1 MTRGE
6 IWLVDFGIPQ
16 GSVAGYRR
24 PAVVLQNNDFNKSEI
39 HTSIVIPLTSNLLLA
54 DCPLNVFIPKQD
66 SGLSKD
72 SVVII
77 PLVTA
82 LDKQSFIEKISA
94 MPQKYM
100 KQICSGLAEIFEID
114 SN

>member
-1 MTRGE
+1 MIRGE

-39 HTSIVIPLTSNLLLA
+39 HTSIVIPLTTNLLLA
-54 DCPLNVFIPKQD
+54 ECPLNVFVPKKE

-72 SVVII
+72 SVALI

-82 LDKQSFIEKISA
+82 LDKQCFIEKISV

-100 KQICSGLAEIFEID
+100 KQISSGLVDILELENA
-114 SN
+114 

>member
-54 DCPLNVFIPKQD
+54 ECPLNVF
-66 SGLSKD
+66 
-72 SVVII
+72 I

-82 LDKQSFIEKISA
+82 LDKQSFIEKISV

-100 KQICSGLAEIFEID
+100 KQICSGLAEILEIE
-114 SN
+114 S